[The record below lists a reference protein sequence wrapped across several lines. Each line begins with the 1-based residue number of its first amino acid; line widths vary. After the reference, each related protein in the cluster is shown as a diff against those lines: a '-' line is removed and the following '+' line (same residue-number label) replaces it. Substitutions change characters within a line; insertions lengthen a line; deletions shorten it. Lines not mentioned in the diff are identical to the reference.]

1 MSGENAEYTT
11 IPDYQ
16 LIKGTYATLY
26 FVALEN
32 MGNYIMDKTTHN
44 QAQARESILNLS
56 MALFPKIYVLKD
68 ENAINFLAYYMRNPH
83 KFMFMDI
90 FACWLILQ
98 RIVERLGIT
107 KIESLQLAKH
117 KSYTENAN
125 Y

>member
-1 MSGENAEYTT
+1 MVDNAEYTT

-16 LIKGTYATLY
+16 LIKTTYATLY

-32 MGNYIMDKTTHN
+32 MGDYIMRKTLHN
-44 QAQARESILNLS
+44 QEKARESIGNLS
-56 MALFPKIYVLKD
+56 LALFPKIYVLKD
-68 ENAINFLAYYMRNPH
+68 EQAINYIAYFMRNPD
-83 KFMFMDI
+83 KFEFMDI
-90 FACWLILQ
+90 FASWLILQ